1 MRFGEQMAIYH
12 FTCKYVS
19 RAGDADKNA
28 VRSAAYCAGQE
39 LSDMNTGATFN
50 YSNKDEVAFSEIQAP
65 ANAPEWVADR
75 QRLWSEVEKK
85 EVRYDAKL
93 MSQFEASLPN
103 ELDLEQCKALMYDF
117 SSASLV
123 KRGMVSDWSIHWHR
137 HNQHVHVNATTREIT
152 GEGFGKKVREW
163 EEKKTLFAL
172 RKEWAECVNKH
183 LAMAGFDVRIDH
195 RSFKDQ
201 GIDHEPTVHVGPERA
216 NNKEVVAD
224 RKARNRRTR
233 NRNRIVDADKKADAT
248 IKELESKVKQA
259 KEQLEV
265 VVARENKTTL
275 KKRIA
280 SSVQKPTTQPTP
292 NTHKKPPQSVSK
304 STFPA
309 PAGLF
314 GAILNKHFNPNNQ
327 TKPSASPRYPIP
339 IKYPKQE
346 LILPNGKYIWP
357 DSYETL
363 LSTIDAWE
371 LTQSEA
377 TRLKLQFW
385 SCCST
390 KYYTHYANQVTQ
402 SKNLNS
408 QILNY
413 FTNQELKEFKQRGLG
428 PEETIERCTKSIQIA
443 MSSLPQLFMR
453 VQKAGTRVSRF
464 NIANMDVR
472 LFLDTWHNKGSIQQQ
487 VNHIISTSRPNNA
500 PVEVM
505 NVFYNKTEVSDIE
518 KIETYA
524 NTSGWPTTTKKTLL
538 DAAWKQIS
546 FARYTEELAKAAT
559 LSGLSEKLKSMPD
572 SEIEYMFNSKS
583 NLTSAIKQIEI
594 YCPPSEYEGPAPDQ
608 DLGTSNFNP
617 TPGATPADYQQSS
630 NPTFS
635 GFANIPSTPTKKK
648 GSGSP
653 SGPP

>member
-1 MRFGEQMAIYH
+1 MHFGEQMAIYH

-19 RAGDADKNA
+19 RAGDANKNA

-50 YSNKDEVAFSEIQAP
+50 YSNKDEVAYSEIQAP

-216 NNKEVVAD
+216 HNQEVVAD

-233 NRNRIVDADKKADAT
+233 SRNRIVDADKKADAA
-248 IKELESKVKQA
+248 IKELELKIKHD

-265 VVARENKTTL
+265 VVARENKTAL
-275 KKRIA
+275 KKRIVN
-280 SSVQKPTTQPTP
+280 SVQKPTTQPTP
-292 NTHKKPPQSVSK
+292 STHKKPPQSVSK

-309 PAGLF
+309 PAGLYENIIKVHF
-314 GAILNKHFNPNNQ
+314 APQSKVISKPEPPIAIPH
-327 TKPSASPRYPIP
+327 TCW
-339 IKYPKQE
+339 E
-346 LILPNGKYIWP
+346 LRLPNGKNIIP
-357 DSYETL
+357 KSFHALEQ
-363 LSTIDAWE
+363 TIKAWE
-371 LTQSEA
+371 LTDAEA
-377 TRLKLQFW
+377 IKLKADFWRL
-385 SCCST
+385 ST
-390 KYYTHYANQVTQ
+390 PEYYNYYLTNIFNINARKFDDSILEKYN
-402 SKNLNS
+402 KKDLDK
-408 QILNY
+408 
-413 FTNQELKEFKQRGLG
+413 LKEIGLS
-428 PEETIERCTKSIQIA
+428 PAEMIAQCTK
-443 MSSLPQLFMR
+443 
-453 VQKAGTRVSRF
+453 G
-464 NIANMDVR
+464 
-472 LFLDTWHNKGSIQQQ
+472 
-487 VNHIISTSRPNNA
+487 
-500 PVEVM
+500 
-505 NVFYNKTEVSDIE
+505 
-518 KIETYA
+518 
-524 NTSGWPTTTKKTLL
+524 
-538 DAAWKQIS
+538 
-546 FARYTEELAKAAT
+546 
-559 LSGLSEKLKSMPD
+559 EKLKQSIGYYYKQVCKLAHEKGGLSPVFISPFD
-572 SEIEYMFNSKS
+572 VCYGYQNNQPIADIVNKSITNSRIHEIPAVITDLLNGK
-583 NLTSAIKQIEI
+583 TSVGHYDAIVNYCDKAYLNHFQTEKFMGVWWDQITFDDYHTEVRQI
-594 YCPPSEYEGPAPDQ
+594 ALKTNRMMKLDMVTIDQIQEQFDYRVSSPADCVS
-608 DLGTSNFNP
+608 LLSSGGGGGTGGFHP
-617 TPGATPADYQQSS
+617 TPGALPPSSSPTQQAPS
-630 NPTFS
+630 NPWS
-635 GFANIPSTPTKKK
+635 NPK
-648 GSGSP
+648 GSGSYDV
-653 SGPP
+653 